1 MGMTS
6 PFSASL
12 VLIGRYVNLFIEMKS
27 GRDVSVNIYS
37 HLD

>member
-1 MGMTS
+1 MGMTP
-6 PFSASL
+6 PFSALL

-27 GRDVSVNIYS
+27 GGDVSVDIYS